1 MNAVCI
7 VQFYINAS
15 STCYTLQEKTK
26 VQDEKSENYGKE
38 IFKDLGYYVSIESC
52 LKGILKVTTREFI
65 GKEEENTI
73 KDLLEYIK
81 SQDELIKSFK
91 LEV

>member
-1 MNAVCI
+1 MIKVTDR
-7 VQFYINAS
+7 FYINAS
-15 STCYTLQEKTK
+15 TTCYTLQEKTI
-26 VQDEKSENYGKE
+26 VQDIKSEKYGKE

-73 KDLLEYIK
+73 KDLLLHIK
-81 SQDELIKSFK
+81 LQDELIKNFK
-91 LEV
+91 LDV

>member
-1 MNAVCI
+1 MIKVTDR
-7 VQFYINAS
+7 FYINAS
-15 STCYTLQEKTK
+15 STCYTLQEKTTI
-26 VQDEKSENYGKE
+26 QDKKSENYGKE
-38 IFKDLGYYVSIESC
+38 IFKELGHYISIECC

-73 KDLLEYIK
+73 KDLLLHIK

-91 LEV
+91 LDV